1 MSDEPKKIVR
11 TRRVFGRVEWR
22 RKSGPAVIFEQ
33 TEFGLMVRVKRSRKE
48 PKILTFRKL
57 LEVANDDGQRNIL

>member
-1 MSDEPKKIVR
+1 
-11 TRRVFGRVEWR
+11 
-22 RKSGPAVIFEQ
+22 VIFEQ